1 MFRDTPKIITPD
13 SEAMGK
19 LSAIEEFGR
28 FHLYLTYR
36 FIQFFF
42 IIGET
47 MIENGLV
54 FIPMWIKRKS
64 TYEQMLLLH

>member
-13 SEAMGK
+13 SEAMVN

-28 FHLYLTYR
+28 FHLYFTYR